1 MNISTRSTK
10 VVSIPSKPALPD
22 VKLEAS
28 ASAGPH
34 FQRPFQMPSP
44 SKSANVA
51 ASDKAAAS
59 QKPVALICGE
69 DDFAVK
75 QRAKALYQ
83 KWSAELGGEDH
94 EVIEAMVA
102 NSGDALRVLGKLREA
117 LQTLPFFGGGKAIWL
132 RDCNFLGDERT
143 ASSGDVT
150 ETLTELAQELKQFQ
164 WHTVRLL
171 VSAGKVDK
179 RKTFYKTLEKIGRV
193 ESFDGWSVNDKDW
206 SVQAELMARKAIQE
220 REKKIGE
227 GALAELV
234 ARIGPQPRQLANE
247 VEKLC
252 LYTGARVEITEADV
266 NAVCI
271 KNKMAKAFAL
281 GDALGNRNLI
291 ALLRCLDDELWEMQ
305 FDKDKSEI
313 GMLYGLISKVR
324 ALLMLKE
331 MLREGWIKATSDY
344 NGFKAQLERVPAEKL
359 PADKKYNPLALN
371 PYILFK
377 ALPQVR
383 NYSETEL
390 VRAMD
395 LLLHANQR
403 LVSSA
408 LDERIVLQQTLVQI
422 VGTATARLT
431 TRAA

>member
-1 MNISTRSTK
+1 MASP
-10 VVSIPSKPALPD
+10 VAKP
-22 VKLEAS
+22 EA
-28 ASAGPH
+28 
-34 FQRPFQMPSP
+34 
-44 SKSANVA
+44 
-51 ASDKAAAS
+51 
-59 QKPVALICGE
+59 PVALICGD

-75 QRAKALYQ
+75 QRAKELYQ
-83 KWSAELGGEDH
+83 KWSAELGGMDH
-94 EVIEAMVA
+94 EVIEATA
-102 NSGDALRVLGKLREA
+102 SNSGDALKAIGKLREA

-150 ETLTELAQELKQFQ
+150 DTLAELAQELKEFQ
-164 WHTVRLL
+164 WQTVRLL

-179 RKTFYKTLEKIGRV
+179 RKVFYKTLDKLGRV

-206 SVQAELMARKAIQE
+206 AVQAELMARKAVQS
-220 REKKIGE
+220 REKKISE
-227 GALAELV
+227 DALAELV
-234 ARIGPQPRQLANE
+234 ARIGPQPRQLTNE

-252 LYTGARVEITEADV
+252 LYVGPRLEITEADV
-266 NAVCI
+266 NAVAT
-271 KNKMAKAFAL
+271 KNKMSRAFAL

-291 ALLRCLDDELWEMQ
+291 ALLKCLDEELWEMQ
-305 FDKDKSEI
+305 FDKQKSEI

-344 NGFKAQLERVPAEKL
+344 SGFKAQLERVPASKL
-359 PADKKYNPLALN
+359 PSDKRYNPLALN
-371 PYILFK
+371 PYVLFK
-377 ALPQVR
+377 ALAQVR

-403 LVSSA
+403 LVSST

-422 VGTATARLT
+422 VGTASART
-431 TRAA
+431 GVRAAT